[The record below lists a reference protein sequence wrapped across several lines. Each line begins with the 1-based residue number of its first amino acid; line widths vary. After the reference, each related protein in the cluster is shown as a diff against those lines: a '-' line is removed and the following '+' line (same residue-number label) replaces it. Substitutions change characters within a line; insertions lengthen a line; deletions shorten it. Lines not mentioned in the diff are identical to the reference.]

1 MGWVTL
7 SNKKITWS
15 NMWSFWIMKLKV
27 SNVNFHWQFNFWRPL
42 ENETSLGLHMNRA
55 TFVPQHLSCHQKQ
68 YQVSIPVF
76 TFFWK
81 IFSIEREQMNPDL
94 YLCSSR
100 VSRRTKALITMKAEL
115 IILLWALQNV
125 PRWITRVESV
135 FIRVQKDNNLQ
146 SLQPILKRR

>member
-76 TFFWK
+76 NFFWK

>member
-76 TFFWK
+76 NLFWK

-125 PRWITRVESV
+125 PRWTWSLFLSV
-135 FIRVQKDNNLQ
+135 CRKIIICKAS
-146 SLQPILKRR
+146 SLN

>member
-15 NMWSFWIMKLKV
+15 NMWSFWMMKLKV

-68 YQVSIPVF
+68 YQVLIPVF
-76 TFFWK
+76 NFFWK

-146 SLQPILKRR
+146 SL

>member
-76 TFFWK
+76 NFFWK
-81 IFSIEREQMNPDL
+81 IFSIEREQMNPEL

-146 SLQPILKRR
+146 SL

>member
-15 NMWSFWIMKLKV
+15 NMWSFWMMKLKV

-76 TFFWK
+76 NFFWK

-146 SLQPILKRR
+146 SL

>member
-15 NMWSFWIMKLKV
+15 NMWSFWMMKLKV
-27 SNVNFHWQFNFWRPL
+27 SNVNFRWQFNFWRPL

-76 TFFWK
+76 NFFWK

-146 SLQPILKRR
+146 SL

>member
-42 ENETSLGLHMNRA
+42 ENETSLGLHMNKA
-55 TFVPQHLSCHQKQ
+55 TFVPHHLSCHQKQ

-76 TFFWK
+76 NFFWK

-146 SLQPILKRR
+146 SL